1 MFTLCFAGNI
11 LLPCT
16 REIYSKSDIKDLSRD
31 ELMLFSLSTSHKEL
45 FNSDSVIYLVRNVH
59 QS

>member
-1 MFTLCFAGNI
+1 
-11 LLPCT
+11 
-16 REIYSKSDIKDLSRD
+16 
-31 ELMLFSLSTSHKEL
+31 MLFSLSTSHKEL